1 MNVATTLLVLL
12 AYLSGTEA
20 AKPERVSLLYNLANI
35 LVHFKIPFDCF
46 ASLQMLIMLTNAD
59 VTATTRYLNASVTL
73 TRYPTAPFSTFD
85 LVVNF
90 LEKLNTLTLQ
100 SRYSVRTGMME
111 NVLYES
117 TIDLCAFLHRPN
129 ERFVKMV
136 FDSLKRHGRVLT
148 SCPVQPLQLHFRNT
162 TLNHVRLPVYLPQ
175 TNFKLAVKCWTGP
188 EKTLIFDSRWYG
200 RLKRVPID
208 D

>member
-1 MNVATTLLVLL
+1 MNAATTLLVLL
-12 AYLSGTEA
+12 AYLAGTEA
-20 AKPERVSLLYNLANI
+20 AKPER
-35 LVHFKIPFDCF
+35 
-46 ASLQMLIMLTNAD
+46 MLIMLTNAE
-59 VTATTRYLNASVTL
+59 VTATTRYLNASVAL

-129 ERFVKMV
+129 ERLVKMV
-136 FDSLKRHGRVLT
+136 FDNLKRHGRVLT
-148 SCPVQPLQLHFRNT
+148 SCPVQPLQLYFRNT
-162 TLNHVRLPVYLPQ
+162 SLNHVRLPVYLPQ

-188 EKTLIFDSRWYG
+188 EKILIFDSRWYG